1 MSTAE
6 SASPAKPR
14 VSRRRRRTRARLLRA
29 ALELMA
35 ERGMEGVAI
44 NEITDA
50 ADVGFGTFYN
60 YFESKEAIYDALVE
74 EVVEAFGSALDQ
86 IADHVD
92 DPAEVL
98 AASVRYTVEQ
108 AYKDPLW
115 GSFLVQSG
123 FSARA
128 LERGLGP
135 RMLRDLKRGIE
146 AGRFEVRDL
155 PVTIVAV
162 RGAVLSAIDAQV
174 ELARG
179 STNQSG
185 FAASLGVDPQT
196 LPSRGAAMLLRLLGL
211 DPDDAADVANQAL
224 PEIELSTAAIAGA
237 DGNAV

>member
-1 MSTAE
+1 MSTGEAP
-6 SASPAKPR
+6 SPVEPR

-35 ERGMEGVAI
+35 ERGMDGVAI

-74 EVVEAFGSALDQ
+74 ELVEGFGSALDQ
-86 IADHVD
+86 IAEHVT

-98 AASVRYTVEQ
+98 AASVRYTLER
-108 AYKDPLW
+108 AYREPMW

-123 FSARA
+123 FSGRA

-135 RMLRDLKRGIE
+135 RMLRDLKHGVE
-146 AGRFEVRDL
+146 ADRFEARDL
-155 PVTIVAV
+155 SVTIVAV

-179 STNQSG
+179 GSGDSG
-185 FAASLGVDPQT
+185 FAASLSVDPET
-196 LPSRGAAMLLRLLGL
+196 LPARGAAMLLRLLGL
-211 DPDDAADVANQAL
+211 DPDDADEVARRPL
-224 PEIELSTAAIAGA
+224 PEVDLKGLLPQWA
-237 DGNAV
+237 

>member
-1 MSTAE
+1 MTSAE
-6 SASPAKPR
+6 SPSAAEPR

-44 NEITDA
+44 NEITDI

-60 YFESKEAIYDALVE
+60 YFESKEAIYDALIE
-74 EVVEAFGSALDQ
+74 EVVEGFGSALDR
-86 IADHVD
+86 IAKHVD

-98 AASVRYTVEQ
+98 AASVRYTVEH
-108 AYKDPLW
+108 AYEEPLW

-123 FSARA
+123 FSGRA

-135 RMLRDLKRGIE
+135 RMLRDLKRGME
-146 AGRFEVRDL
+146 AGRFQVHDL
-155 PVTIVAV
+155 PVTLVAV

-179 STNQSG
+179 GPGDLG
-185 FAASLGVDPQT
+185 FATSLGVDPET

-211 DPDDAADVANQAL
+211 EADDADEVASRPL
-224 PEIELSTAAIAGA
+224 PKIDLGPASVAVLSG
-237 DGNAV
+237 